1 MAADTAALAEKV
13 FSQQERPAHIVAHQS
28 NVRGMTG
35 LAASFHISAREQR
48 PEPMLIVAMGFLDAG
63 GGTSIALMARRA
75 AELVRVMNLQK
86 IGLGMTGERA
96 GILVRLFTFGRHGCG
111 GQLDRLANAQVARLA
126 AIHDV

>member
-13 FSQQERPAHIVAHQS
+13 FSQQESPAHIVAHQ
-28 NVRGMTG
+28 NHVRGMTG

-48 PEPMLIVAMGFLDAG
+48 PEPMLIVAMGFFHAG
-63 GGTSIALMARRA
+63 GGASIALMARRA

-86 IGLGMTGERA
+86 IGLGMTGESA
-96 GILVRLFTFGRHGCG
+96 SILVWFFALGGHGRG

-126 AIHDV
+126 